1 MCACVYKYTHTYN
14 AHIHMIRALHFDWFK
29 KFDKSVQENVTYHR
43 LYTGVI
49 TDEMHNTGDV
59 RL

>member
-1 MCACVYKYTHTYN
+1 
-14 AHIHMIRALHFDWFK
+14 MIRALHFDWFK